1 MILLIYSQQEN
12 GNFQFLVE
20 EELAEEKENQEIILS
35 EGFVRF
41 FQKEPY
47 LEVINMGNEAEMPLY
62 YILYEK
68 KQKTEGNQKII
79 MCDVLTVNDSKYTV
93 LRLLGK
99 GKGGYSYLVT
109 DGKEQYVL
117 KQIHH
122 EPCEYYTFGD
132 KLQSELRDYET
143 LRKLG
148 IPMPQLLA
156 VNHPQERILKEYIAG
171 ATVSELLKEGRMD
184 SIWLEQVRAMCRLL
198 YPAGLNIDY
207 YPTNFVPCKG
217 KLYYIDYE
225 CNSYMEK
232 WDFEHWGIQY
242 WTEQK

>member
-1 MILLIYSQQEN
+1 
-12 GNFQFLVE
+12 
-20 EELAEEKENQEIILS
+20 
-35 EGFVRF
+35 
-41 FQKEPY
+41 
-47 LEVINMGNEAEMPLY
+47 
-62 YILYEK
+62 
-68 KQKTEGNQKII
+68 
-79 MCDVLTVNDSKYTV
+79 MCEVLTVNDSKYTV

-156 VNHPQERILKEYIAG
+156 VDHPQERILKEYIAG
-171 ATVSELLKEGRMD
+171 STVSELLEEGRMD
-184 SIWLEQVRAMCRLL
+184 STWLEQVRAMCRRL
-198 YPAGLNIDY
+198 YPAGLNIDF
-207 YPTNFVPCKG
+207 YPTNFVPCNG
-217 KLYYIDYE
+217 ELYYIDYE

>member
-1 MILLIYSQQEN
+1 
-12 GNFQFLVE
+12 
-20 EELAEEKENQEIILS
+20 
-35 EGFVRF
+35 
-41 FQKEPY
+41 
-47 LEVINMGNEAEMPLY
+47 
-62 YILYEK
+62 
-68 KQKTEGNQKII
+68 

-184 SIWLEQVRAMCRLL
+184 SIWLEQVRVMCRLL

-217 KLYYIDYE
+217 ELYYIDYE

>member
-1 MILLIYSQQEN
+1 
-12 GNFQFLVE
+12 
-20 EELAEEKENQEIILS
+20 
-35 EGFVRF
+35 
-41 FQKEPY
+41 
-47 LEVINMGNEAEMPLY
+47 
-62 YILYEK
+62 
-68 KQKTEGNQKII
+68 
-79 MCDVLTVNDSKYTV
+79 MCDVLTVNELKYTV

-109 DGKEQYVL
+109 DGMEQYVL

-156 VNHPQERILKEYIAG
+156 VDHPQERILKEYIAG
-171 ATVSELLKEGRMD
+171 STVSELLEEGRMD
-184 SIWLEQVRAMCRLL
+184 STWLEQVRAMCRRL
-198 YPAGLNIDY
+198 YPARLNIDF
-207 YPTNFVPCKG
+207 YPTNFVPCNG
-217 KLYYIDYE
+217 ELYYIDYE

>member
-1 MILLIYSQQEN
+1 
-12 GNFQFLVE
+12 
-20 EELAEEKENQEIILS
+20 
-35 EGFVRF
+35 
-41 FQKEPY
+41 
-47 LEVINMGNEAEMPLY
+47 
-62 YILYEK
+62 
-68 KQKTEGNQKII
+68 

-156 VNHPQERILKEYIAG
+156 VDHPQERILKEYIA
-171 ATVSELLKEGRMD
+171 
-184 SIWLEQVRAMCRLL
+184 EQPFRSCSRRDGWIRSGWNRCVLCAVCCIRQ
-198 YPAGLNIDY
+198 G
-207 YPTNFVPCKG
+207 
-217 KLYYIDYE
+217 
-225 CNSYMEK
+225 
-232 WDFEHWGIQY
+232 
-242 WTEQK
+242 